1 MNGRPKILISQGG
14 GLVPDPAPLGKVSP
28 LPYFCWGFSACGWG
42 LAVSA
47 LPFFK
52 AQPQP
57 QVLFCSAIIIT
68 SFLFKKLIIYLTKW

>member
-1 MNGRPKILISQGG
+1 
-14 GLVPDPAPLGKVSP
+14 
-28 LPYFCWGFSACGWG
+28 

-57 QVLFCSAIIIT
+57 QVSFCSAIIIT
-68 SFLFKKLIIYLTKW
+68 SFLVK